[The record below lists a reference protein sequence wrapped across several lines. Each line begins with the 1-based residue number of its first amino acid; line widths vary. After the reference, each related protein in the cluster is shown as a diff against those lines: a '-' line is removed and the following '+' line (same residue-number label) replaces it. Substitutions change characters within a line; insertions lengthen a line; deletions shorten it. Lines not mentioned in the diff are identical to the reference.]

1 MMALKTSFKEDRMNL
16 KRIFLILGF
25 LGTASVSSFAST
37 LVVGKSQ
44 ASCPNARY
52 STITAAVNSAAP
64 GDVIAICPALYA
76 EQLVITKPL
85 TLRGLAVHDVNRT
98 VIQPQS
104 LQPLES
110 LPVEAVI
117 TVMNTQDVQIENL
130 AIDASNN
137 TVSGC
142 TPGLAAIHYFNASG
156 EIENDAIFGAQ
167 PKDPLSCAEIAPGNG
182 FGVLIDSSESGP
194 FHVSVKYNS
203 IHDYTKDGVY
213 ATNAGVTASVEGN
226 FISGVGPTG
235 GIPFQFAVFI
245 LDGAAGVIR
254 NNVITEGQCG
264 TLSAADCVNARSEG
278 VTLRAVANGA
288 IVEHNVITNVQSG
301 IFVNE
306 ADHAT
311 ISDNIITNVQQLDGI
326 DLQGVSNTLLNGNI
340 IANATPTEGCG
351 IAEAPGP
358 GQAGG
363 VEGNNVISETRVND
377 AFCGVAYAPTS
388 HVASGMYFNTLF
400 TQFRSDIGPPSP
412 P

>member
-1 MMALKTSFKEDRMNL
+1 MNL
-16 KRIFLILGF
+16 RRILLVLLF
-25 LGTASVSSFAST
+25 LGGACVSSFSST

-52 STITAAVNSAAP
+52 STITAAIDSAAP
-64 GDVIAICPALYA
+64 GDVIDICPALYQ

-85 TLRGLAVHDVNRT
+85 TLRGLAVQEVNRT

-104 LQPLES
+104 LQLLES
-110 LPVEAVI
+110 LSVEAVI

-137 TVSGC
+137 TASGC
-142 TPGLAAIHYFNASG
+142 ASGLAAIHYFNASG
-156 EIENDAIFGAQ
+156 QIQNDAIFGAQ
-167 PKDPLSCAEIAPGNG
+167 LKDPQSCAEIAPGNG
-182 FGVLIDSSESGP
+182 FGVLIDSSDAGP
-194 FHVSVKYNS
+194 FQVSVKHNS

-213 ATNAGVTASVEGN
+213 ATNAGVTADVEDN
-226 FISGVGPTG
+226 SISGVGPSG
-235 GIPFQFAVFI
+235 GIPFQFAVFV
-245 LDGAAGVIR
+245 LNGASGVIR
-254 NNVITEGQCG
+254 GNVITEGLCG

-278 VTLRAVANGA
+278 VTLRAVGNGT
-288 IVEHNVITNVQSG
+288 IVEQNVITNVQSG

-306 ADHAT
+306 ADHAR
-311 ISDNIITNVQQLDGI
+311 ISGNIITNVQQLDGI
-326 DLQGVSNTLLNGNI
+326 DLQGVSNSFLNGNI

-358 GQAGG
+358 GSAGG
-363 VEGNNVISETRVND
+363 VEDNNVISETRVND

-388 HVASGMYFNTLF
+388 RVMSGTYFNTLF

-412 P
+412 PPGE